1 MALDSEGPLKD
12 EETFKGP
19 GEFIRENV
27 AFLTTRHESKST
39 LHLSELDERE
49 FQFEL
54 DNYFEEL
61 SNLDEHD
68 LSLPWGLENEDQPDL
83 IEQQWPKLYEDIIR
97 NADFAIGGAMS
108 INLQMR
114 TQWFKDLNRST
125 KLAVKADK
133 AVPARA
139 ISSRTPAQILGFVVL
154 RTFLTKENKNI
165 WHIWLFLKKA
175 CQNQNKITQPL
186 TSKQRKAP
194 NPKIWAGVLEKIPL
208 LLSGQI

>member
-1 MALDSEGPLKD
+1 MEALRKSIMALDSEGPLKD

-27 AFLTTRHESKST
+27 AFLTTRHESNST

-68 LSLPWGLENEDQPDL
+68 LGLENEDQPDL
-83 IEQQWPKLYEDIIR
+83 VEQQWPKLYEDIIR
-97 NADFAIGGAMS
+97 NADFAIGDAMS
-108 INLQMR
+108 MNLQMR

-125 KLAVKADK
+125 KLAVKAVEAEK
-133 AVPARA
+133 AVPASA
-139 ISSRTPAQILGFVVL
+139 ELLAKG
-154 RTFLTKENKNI
+154 KN
-165 WHIWLFLKKA
+165 HGA
-175 CQNQNKITQPL
+175 N
-186 TSKQRKAP
+186 
-194 NPKIWAGVLEKIPL
+194 L
-208 LLSGQI
+208 LH

>member
-1 MALDSEGPLKD
+1 MEALRKSIMALDSEGPLKD

-61 SNLDEHD
+61 SNLDEYD
-68 LSLPWGLENEDQPDL
+68 LGLENEDQPDL
-83 IEQQWPKLYEDIIR
+83 VEQQWPKLYEDIIR
-97 NADFAIGGAMS
+97 NADFAIGDAMS
-108 INLQMR
+108 MNLQMR
-114 TQWFKDLNRST
+114 SQWFKDLNRST

-133 AVPARA
+133 AVPAELLA
-139 ISSRTPAQILGFVVL
+139 KG
-154 RTFLTKENKNI
+154 KN
-165 WHIWLFLKKA
+165 HGA
-175 CQNQNKITQPL
+175 N
-186 TSKQRKAP
+186 
-194 NPKIWAGVLEKIPL
+194 L
-208 LLSGQI
+208 LH